1 MTVLSAVKA
10 RFTTP
15 PASTVY
21 VKSSVPEIFGP
32 DGRRNADW
40 SSVSDMPRVAD
51 AYRKCATAYA
61 CVTLLADAV
70 AESPLRVYQTID
82 GELEEQPDHRCRVLI
97 ANPNPYMSEAE
108 FFSLVVMTQG
118 MFGYSL
124 VEKVRS
130 GSGLPVQLWPLRPDW
145 MTRDKS
151 RWVYRVPRFDPR
163 FIEDE
168 DLLIVPYRHD
178 ERQASLGVTPLQIIA
193 REVGVDVALTDLLK
207 VFIDAGGI
215 PPWVVELDGDMNFDQ
230 AAADTFREKW
240 SQRYGGLQAYTNI
253 GILNPGMKLTKV
265 GDSIEDM
272 AWPDLRGLTEMKIC
286 QAFRVP
292 ADLIMARD
300 SMKSGSLTTTEMTG
314 AMAFLQNHG
323 AQPLRMR
330 IDGAFSRGL
339 LADFTGGDSTFSLE
353 FDTSGILALQE
364 DEDAKH
370 ERWRLNWDSG
380 VAMLNEARQAV
391 GLTDLGKPGA
401 VFKQTFTTMLVPL
414 NQLTSN
420 GNGATD
426 PVKWIAHDDRFW
438 RNIEMIDAGL
448 PPTAEIIYH
457 GINECRGLLK
467 IGERVYRDHK
477 AMSEVETKA
486 RANILQTTLRDRDKL
501 TQIGERKLR
510 QFFVAQGK
518 RVVAAFPKSERLY
531 AMKDA
536 EEYTWFGSKG
546 EDYYQYLKDLRSNPA
561 NATKATAINWDEE
574 DDLLRELMDK
584 FYRSV
589 GERAFDTASATLDTV
604 IAWDLAN
611 PNIANILELLGL
623 RIVDIS
629 ETTRTNV
636 VAKIAAGQAEG
647 LNLQQ
652 IADSIESLF
661 TETYANRA
669 MTIARTETMHSYNL
683 ASQLGYQE
691 SGVVNQVEMVDNPD
705 HSEDYGA
712 SDGLTCA
719 DRDGLVVDVTA
730 MDSHTYAEHPNGSLA
745 FIPILAKP
753 LGEE

>member
-1 MTVLSAVKA
+1 MAAIERTIAMTALDTIKSLLWPNPTKA
-10 RFTTP
+10 MSTKSTFTTGNYQGGG
-15 PASTVY
+15 AWL
-21 VKSSVPEIFGP
+21 KE
-32 DGRRNADW
+32 ADW
-40 SSVSDMPRVAD
+40 SSISNQPRIID
-51 AYRKCATAYA
+51 AYRKCSTAYA

-70 AESPLRVYQTID
+70 AESPLRVYQTVD
-82 GELEEQPDHRCRVLI
+82 GELEEQPDHRCRVLL

-108 FFSLVVMTQG
+108 FISLLVMTQG
-118 MFGYSL
+118 MFGYGL

-130 GSGLPVQLWPLRPDW
+130 GAGLPVELWPLRPDW
-145 MTRDKS
+145 LRREPNGWMYRIPARDAQH
-151 RWVYRVPRFDPR
+151 
-163 FIEDE
+163 IEDE
-168 DLLIVPYRHD
+168 DLIIVPYRHD
-178 ERQASLGVTPLQIIA
+178 ERQQSLGISPLQIIA

-240 SQRYGGLQAYTNI
+240 RQRYGGSQAYQNI

-265 GDSIEDM
+265 GDSIADM
-272 AWPDLRGLTEMKIC
+272 AWPDLRGLTEMKIA

-292 ADLIMARD
+292 IDLIQARD
-300 SMKSGSLTTTEMTG
+300 SMNSGSLTTTEMTG

-330 IDGAFSRGL
+330 IDGAFTRGL
-339 LADFTGGDSTFSLE
+339 LVEFTGGDSTFSLE
-353 FDTSGILALQE
+353 FDTSRILALQE

-370 ERWRLNWDSG
+370 ERWRENWNAG
-380 VAMLNEARQAV
+380 LAMLNEARQAV
-391 GLTDLGKPGA
+391 GLHDLGNPGA
-401 VFKQTFTTMLVPL
+401 VFKQQFTTILVPL

-420 GNGATD
+420 GNGATE
-426 PVKWIAHDDRFW
+426 PVKMREIRPAVVLETGKTPLLDAIFNRMWAEDRKL
-438 RNIEMIDAGL
+438 N
-448 PPTAEIIYH
+448 PP
-457 GINECRGLLK
+457 
-467 IGERVYRDHK
+467 RVYRDHK
-477 AMSEVETKA
+477 AMSEIETKA
-486 RANILQTTLRDRDKL
+486 RANILQTTLRDRQKL

-510 QFFVAQGK
+510 QFFIAQGK
-518 RVVAAFPKSERLY
+518 RVVAAFPKS
-531 AMKDA
+531 A
-536 EEYTWFGSKG
+536 GSM
-546 EDYYQYLKDLRSNPA
+546 DV
-561 NATKATAINWDEE
+561 KADINWDHE

-589 GERAFDTASATLDTV
+589 GEKAFGTASATLDTV

-611 PNIANILELLGL
+611 PNIANVLDLLGL

-629 ETTRTNV
+629 EQTRIDV

-647 LNLQQ
+647 LNLVQ
-652 IADSIESLF
+652 IADSIESMF

-683 ASQLGYQE
+683 ASQLSYQE
-691 SGVVNQVEMVDNPD
+691 SDVVNQVEMVDNPD
-705 HSEDYGA
+705 HDEDYGA

-719 DRDGLVVDVTA
+719 TRDGLVVDVSA
-730 MDSHTYAEHPNGSLA
+730 MDSHVYAEHPNGSLA